1 MEKKLMYGGK
11 TKDVYKRD
19 DGNLEFHFKDTATGT
34 LSGGKAV
41 FDPGFDNVVGEIPGK
56 GKVSCQFT
64 VYFFELLTK
73 KGIPNHYIRMLG
85 PNVILARLAELL
97 RVPGLHNLE
106 FVCRNNAYGSFLRR
120 YPFVKKCKNLNQL
133 VEITTKGKSDYLIND
148 DAIIELEIMTKDEL
162 KDAKYLA
169 KKVLGIVSEEFKKR
183 GLHLVDGKIEL
194 GRIDEKIRLIDDISP
209 DVIRVC
215 KGAKFD
221 KDGNCTTKCGGK
233 NILSPDELYSLM
245 LGSKKSSS

>member
-1 MEKKLMYGGK
+1 MKLMYKGK
-11 TKDVYKRD
+11 TNDVYKRD
-19 DGNLEFHFKDTATGT
+19 DGNLEFHFKDTATGII
-34 LSGGKAV
+34 SGGKTV

-85 PNVILARLAELL
+85 PNVILARPAELL
-97 RVPGLHNLE
+97 RVSGLHNLE
-106 FVCRNNAYGSFLRR
+106 FVCRNSAYGSFLRR
-120 YPFVKKCKNLNQL
+120 YPFVKPCKNLNQL

-148 DAIIELEIMTKDEL
+148 DVIIELGIMTKEEV
-162 KDAKYLA
+162 KDAKDLT
-169 KKVLGIVSEEFKKR
+169 KKIIGIVSGEFKKK

-194 GRIDEKIRLIDDISP
+194 GRVDGKMRLIDDISP

-221 KDGNCTTKCGGK
+221 KDGNCITKCGGK
-233 NILSPDELYSLM
+233 NILSPDELYDLM
-245 LGSKKSSS
+245 LGLKKSSI

>member
-1 MEKKLMYGGK
+1 MYKGK

-34 LSGGKAV
+34 ISEGKTI

-64 VYFFELLTK
+64 VYFFELMKK
-73 KGIPNHYIRMLG
+73 KGIPNHYIRTLSS
-85 PNVILARLAELL
+85 NSLLARHAELL
-97 RVPGLHNLE
+97 RVHGLHNLE

-120 YPFVKKCKNLNQL
+120 YMFVKSCKNLNQL
-133 VEITTKGKSDYLIND
+133 VEITTKGASDHLIND
-148 DAIIELEIMTKDEL
+148 DAIKELRIMTKDEL
-162 KDAKYLA
+162 KDAKILT

-183 GLHLVDGKIEL
+183 GLHLIDGKIEL
-194 GRIDEKIRLIDDISP
+194 GRIDGKIRLIDDISP

-221 KDGNCTTKCGGK
+221 KNGNCITNCGGK
-233 NILSPDELYSLM
+233 NILSPNQLYALM
-245 LGSKKSSS
+245 LGSKKSTS